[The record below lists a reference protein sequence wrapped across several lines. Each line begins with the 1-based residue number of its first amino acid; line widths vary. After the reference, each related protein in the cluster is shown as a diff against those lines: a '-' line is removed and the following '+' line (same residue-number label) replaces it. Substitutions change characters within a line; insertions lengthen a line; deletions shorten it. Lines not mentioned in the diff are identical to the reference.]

1 MPLDSLARWCGLLS
15 SVHVVKSQGLTRRC
29 ERDGPHLRYDASQDV
44 QVQVLMH
51 VH

>member
-1 MPLDSLARWCGLLS
+1 VCG
-15 SVHVVKSQGLTRRC
+15 
-29 ERDGPHLRYDASQDV
+29 RDGPHLRYDASQDV